1 MQTYAYKAL
10 TADGAEAR
18 GVVQAMDEYD
28 AANQIKEKYKIIT
41 SLSPVGEKKSLIP
54 AGSIL
59 TKDLDPRVKT
69 RDLALMCSQFAITLK
84 SGIPIGRAISMIGNQ
99 TKDKKLKK
107 ILLDAAENVTG
118 GMTVANAFER
128 HKEAF
133 PITFLETIRAGE
145 LSGTLDN
152 AFGRMAKYYENAAKN
167 QEKVRS
173 ALMYP
178 IFVLIIAIIVLMVVM
193 VKVIP
198 TLAQVFD
205 SLGGQMPLITRM
217 MISMSRFFQHWWLL
231 ICLVIVA
238 LIVAWKSFTRTEK
251 GRILQAKLQ
260 LLAPIFGKINES
272 NGAAQFATT
281 MATLIGSGLTVNN
294 AIATTAKV
302 MDNYL
307 LHLDVE
313 KMTPKVEQGRNLA
326 ECFQD
331 TEWFPATLKEMTAVG
346 EESGELDQTLDVI
359 GEYYTT
365 ETNRLMANAIAA
377 MEPTLLCIMAVFAGF
392 IIFAIYMPMFTMYN
406 LF

>member
-133 PITFLETIRAGE
+133 PITFLRRYVPESSPVPLTTP
-145 LSGTLDN
+145 SGAWRN
-152 AFGRMAKYYENAAKN
+152 
-167 QEKVRS
+167 
-173 ALMYP
+173 
-178 IFVLIIAIIVLMVVM
+178 
-193 VKVIP
+193 
-198 TLAQVFD
+198 
-205 SLGGQMPLITRM
+205 ITRTLRRTRKRCGVP
-217 MISMSRFFQHWWLL
+217 SCTRFLSLSSRSS
-231 ICLVIVA
+231 C
-238 LIVAWKSFTRTEK
+238 
-251 GRILQAKLQ
+251 
-260 LLAPIFGKINES
+260 
-272 NGAAQFATT
+272 
-281 MATLIGSGLTVNN
+281 
-294 AIATTAKV
+294 
-302 MDNYL
+302 
-307 LHLDVE
+307 
-313 KMTPKVEQGRNLA
+313 
-326 ECFQD
+326 
-331 TEWFPATLKEMTAVG
+331 
-346 EESGELDQTLDVI
+346 
-359 GEYYTT
+359 
-365 ETNRLMANAIAA
+365 
-377 MEPTLLCIMAVFAGF
+377 
-392 IIFAIYMPMFTMYN
+392 
-406 LF
+406 

>member
-84 SGIPIGRAISMIGNQ
+84 S
-99 TKDKKLKK
+99 
-107 ILLDAAENVTG
+107 G

-217 MISMSRFFQHWWLL
+217 MISMSRFFQKWWLL
-231 ICLVIVA
+231 ISLVIVA